1 MAASTG
7 FGSKSASSPVG
18 EAPSFPS
25 APLLAVTSAPPVPP
39 LPPIPPSPPMPPAP
53 PFALARLFLRSSFG
67 SGTSPVRAAATI
79 VQRATRPSAAVSVSS
94 ALSRVATIVPRAVPS
109 APSSLLDMVN
119 PTRASSKF
127 APSARTFGDSL
138 SLALGSGV
146 AVLTSTPL
154 PSAGLPSFSFDNFA
168 TFGNPN
174 DTVRS
179 SASMVNDSGN
189 TVSPP
194 GELGAAMAYTPFNGN
209 LLSGST
215 SCRNPAIHTSRIFES
230 SP

>member
-1 MAASTG
+1 M
-7 FGSKSASSPVG
+7 
-18 EAPSFPS
+18 
-25 APLLAVTSAPPVPP
+25 
-39 LPPIPPSPPMPPAP
+39 
-53 PFALARLFLRSSFG
+53 
-67 SGTSPVRAAATI
+67 RAAATI
-79 VQRATRPSAAVSVSS
+79 VQRATRPSAAVSVTS

-109 APSSLLDMVN
+109 VPSSLLGMVN

-215 SCRNPAIHTSRIFES
+215 SCRSPAIHTSRIFES